1 MPPPNRDHEYLA
13 KLQAYYADYRSLPS
27 FAVMGQML
35 GLASKSAVSAL
46 VKRLQLQNFLEMTPD
61 KRLAPTKRFFARP
74 LMEDVVRAGLPSLAN
89 DGMRDAITI
98 DDYLIDN
105 PAETILITVR
115 GDSMIDAHIQDGD
128 LAVVE
133 KRHAARPGDIVVAI
147 VDGEFTLKYLE
158 KENGQFILKPGN
170 PAYPVIRPTTSL
182 EIFGVMVGLVRKLG

>member
-13 KLQAYYADYRSLPS
+13 KLQGYYADYRSLPS

-147 VDGEFTLKYLE
+147 VDGEFTLKYLD

-170 PAYPVIRPTTSL
+170 PAYPVIRATTSL

>member
-13 KLQAYYADYRSLPS
+13 KLQGYYADYRSLPS

>member
-13 KLQAYYADYRSLPS
+13 KLQGYYADYRSLPS

-147 VDGEFTLKYLE
+147 VDGEFTLKYLD